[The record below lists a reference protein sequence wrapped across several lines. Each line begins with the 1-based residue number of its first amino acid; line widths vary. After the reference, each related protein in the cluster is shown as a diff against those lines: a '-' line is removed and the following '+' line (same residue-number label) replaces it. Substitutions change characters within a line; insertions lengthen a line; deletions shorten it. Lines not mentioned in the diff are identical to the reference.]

1 MKLHCNILSLA
12 RCRSKL
18 WTHTI
23 HDFRKTNRIRSKRL
37 LIGHSVSKHE
47 TTNISRN
54 QLITMS
60 SGRYAEQTSTPS
72 ERKPDVTKAKAGS
85 YSICFHCRQKCMIKD
100 FFKVI
105 RFFTSVS
112 LSLFIVF
119 RYSCFNLDLLYST
132 KKYVLAAVKMKKKNN
147 LCQLFGFIFGN
158 HKK

>member
-1 MKLHCNILSLA
+1 
-12 RCRSKL
+12 
-18 WTHTI
+18 
-23 HDFRKTNRIRSKRL
+23 
-37 LIGHSVSKHE
+37 
-47 TTNISRN
+47 
-54 QLITMS
+54 MS

-72 ERKPDVTKAKAGS
+72 ERKPDMTKAKAGS

-132 KKYVLAAVKMKKKNN
+132 KKYVLAAVKMKKKITYVNS
-147 LCQLFGFIFGN
+147 LDLYLAIIKSST
-158 HKK
+158 KKVNYSQHACFF

>member
-1 MKLHCNILSLA
+1 
-12 RCRSKL
+12 
-18 WTHTI
+18 
-23 HDFRKTNRIRSKRL
+23 
-37 LIGHSVSKHE
+37 
-47 TTNISRN
+47 
-54 QLITMS
+54 MS

-85 YSICFHCRQKCMIKD
+85 YSICFHCRQICMIKD

-119 RYSCFNLDLLYST
+119 WYSCFYLDLLNST
-132 KKYVLAAVKMKKKNN
+132 CEEICICSCKDEEKNK
-147 LCQLFGFIFGN
+147 LYQLFGFIFDN

>member
-105 RFFTSVS
+105 RFLLQY
-112 LSLFIVF
+112 LS
-119 RYSCFNLDLLYST
+119 RYSLCLGTLALISTCFIQQRNMYLQLLRWR
-132 KKYVLAAVKMKKKNN
+132 KK
-147 LCQLFGFIFGN
+147 
-158 HKK
+158 

>member
-105 RFFTSVS
+105 RFFSSVS

-119 RYSCFNLDLLYST
+119 WYSCFYLRVDLLNST
-132 KKYVLAAVKMKKKNN
+132 CKEI
-147 LCQLFGFIFGN
+147 CICSC
-158 HKK
+158 